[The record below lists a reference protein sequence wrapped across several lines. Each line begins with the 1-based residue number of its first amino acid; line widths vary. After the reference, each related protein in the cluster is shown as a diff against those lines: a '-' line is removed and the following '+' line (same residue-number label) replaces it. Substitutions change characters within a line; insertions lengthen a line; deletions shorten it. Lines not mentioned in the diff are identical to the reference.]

1 MFLTEFLS
9 RGIKQF
15 ISHIGILLCDFESL
29 PVDKKELW
37 PPDGLASG
45 WISCGCLTE
54 GSMAE

>member
-29 PVDKKELW
+29 PVDKKESY
-37 PPDGLASG
+37 GRQ
-45 WISCGCLTE
+45 
-54 GSMAE
+54 MV